1 MLPLE
6 RLAEL
11 FHFLQRR
18 SNQSADAHEDGL
30 VLQGRFENRLAR
42 HHDTEVNHFEA
53 IASQH
58 DADDVLPDV
67 VDVAVGRGEDHARK
81 DPL

>member
-1 MLPLE
+1 ME

-42 HHDTEVNHFEA
+42 HHDTEVNHLEA
-53 IASQH
+53 VASQH
-58 DADDVLPDV
+58 DADDVLADV
-67 VDVAVGRGEDHARK
+67 VDVAVGCGEDHARK